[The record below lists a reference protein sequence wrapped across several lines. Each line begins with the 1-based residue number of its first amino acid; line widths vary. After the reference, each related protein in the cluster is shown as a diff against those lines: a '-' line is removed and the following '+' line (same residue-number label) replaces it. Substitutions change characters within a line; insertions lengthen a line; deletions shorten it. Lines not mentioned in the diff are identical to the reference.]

1 MRSCIRSGADNGSCP
16 AQGLLTM
23 LKRRYKA
30 ELMDDFSI
38 QDERIDLALH
48 ELKLVNTFLGG
59 KATTAKGFR
68 ILHKRAN
75 IFRTLKVLDVGS
87 GGADVFSN
95 NAENLSII
103 ALDRNPRT
111 CAYIQQHSPFT
122 AVCGDAQQL
131 SFEPKS
137 FDVVHASLFLHHFS
151 EKEMTNLLRS
161 FAEVS
166 KLGIIINDLR
176 RSILALAGIKI
187 FTMIFSKSSMVKN
200 DAPLSVLRGFSKR
213 ELQSVLS
220 DCGFK
225 HFVIKRTWAFR
236 WLVVIDL

>member
-1 MRSCIRSGADNGSCP
+1 MRGCIRSRADNGSCP

-30 ELMDDFSI
+30 ELIDDFSI
-38 QDERIDLALH
+38 QDERIDLALR

-59 KATTAKGFR
+59 KATTAEGFR
-68 ILHKRAN
+68 ILRKRACA
-75 IFRTLKVLDVGS
+75 FRMLKVLDVGS
-87 GGADVFSN
+87 GGADVFGN
-95 NAENLSII
+95 NTENLSIT

-111 CAYIQQHSPFT
+111 CAYIEQHSPFI
-122 AVCGDAQQL
+122 AICGDAQRL
-131 SFEPKS
+131 PFEPKS

-166 KLGIIINDLR
+166 KLGIIVNDLR
-176 RSILALAGIKI
+176 RSILALAGLKI
-187 FTMIFSKSSMVKN
+187 LTMIFSKSSIVKN
-200 DAPLSVLRGFSKR
+200 DAPLSVLRGFSKS

-236 WLVVIDL
+236 WLVVIVL

>member
-1 MRSCIRSGADNGSCP
+1 
-16 AQGLLTM
+16 M

-30 ELMDDFSI
+30 ELIDDFSI
-38 QDERIDLALH
+38 QDERIDLALR

-59 KATTAKGFR
+59 KATTAEGFR
-68 ILHKRAN
+68 ILRNRAGA
-75 IFRTLKVLDVGS
+75 FRTLKVLDVGS
-87 GGADVFSN
+87 GGADVFGN
-95 NAENLSII
+95 NAENLSIV

-111 CAYIQQHSPFT
+111 CAYIEQHSPFT
-122 AVCGDAQQL
+122 AVCGDAQRL
-131 SFEPKS
+131 PFEQKS
-137 FDVVHASLFLHHFS
+137 FDVIHASLFLHHFS

-176 RSILALAGIKI
+176 RSIPALAGIKI
-187 FTMIFSKSSMVKN
+187 LTTIFSKSSMVKN
-200 DAPLSVLRGFSKR
+200 DAPLSVLRGFSKC
-213 ELQSVLS
+213 ELQSILS

-236 WLVVIDL
+236 WLVVIDF

>member
-1 MRSCIRSGADNGSCP
+1 
-16 AQGLLTM
+16 M

-30 ELMDDFSI
+30 ELIDDFSI
-38 QDERIDLALH
+38 QDERIDLALR

-59 KATTAKGFR
+59 KATTAEGFR
-68 ILHKRAN
+68 ILRKRACA
-75 IFRTLKVLDVGS
+75 FRMLKVLDVGS
-87 GGADVFSN
+87 GGADVFGN
-95 NAENLSII
+95 NTENLSIT

-111 CAYIQQHSPFT
+111 CAYIEQHSPFI
-122 AVCGDAQQL
+122 AICGDAQRL
-131 SFEPKS
+131 PFEPKS

-166 KLGIIINDLR
+166 KLGIIVNDLR
-176 RSILALAGIKI
+176 RSILALAGLKI
-187 FTMIFSKSSMVKN
+187 LTMIFSKSSIVKN
-200 DAPLSVLRGFSKR
+200 DAPLSVLRGFSKS

-236 WLVVIDL
+236 WLVEIVL